1 MKDDEKR
8 APQGLID
15 SQDRIAQDLAC
26 VKCRQNLRARQLNDD
41 CPACG
46 HPILDSVFGD
56 YLIRQTTVSVMRLA
70 DAVRVVVYGSGVLG
84 GLISLALISGL
95 AGARDF
101 RWAMDT
107 AFELLLAGGLIFPLV
122 AIVGVMLLRTQRP
135 LAYYKAHYLN
145 PRRLR
150 RWAVVLVPLLAI
162 AATGTY
168 YNSSVMA
175 DLGKVLW
182 VVIPPAVFLR
192 RLERLMCDLPN
203 FRLAR
208 LALQRGADVLQLHTD
223 YTRPD
228 FQAASPQERMAWL
241 AADAQAAVEV
251 GRAQRGYSRLILIA
265 KSIGTLALAH
275 LVTQEACADAAT
287 IWLTPLL
294 RRPYLVEAAT
304 DRLQIHR

>member
-1 MKDDEKR
+1 MQDDEKR

-46 HPILDSVFGD
+46 HAILDSVFGD
-56 YLIRQTTVSVMRLA
+56 YLIRQTTASVMRLA

-150 RWAVVLVPLLAI
+150 RWAVVVLPLVALV
-162 AATGTY
+162 ATGTY
-168 YNSSVMA
+168 YHSALMG

-192 RLERLMCDLPN
+192 RVERLMCDLPN

-208 LALQRGADVLQLHTD
+208 LAFGVFVGALLFGAACFAVMLLRTVSLTD
-223 YTRPD
+223 PSYEG
-228 FQAASPQERMAWL
+228 AL
-241 AADAQAAVEV
+241 V
-251 GRAQRGYSRLILIA
+251 GVTLITLVGA
-265 KSIGTLALAH
+265 LALGIVGFN
-275 LVTQEACADAAT
+275 L
-287 IWLTPLL
+287 LL
-294 RRPYLVEAAT
+294 RVRWALTEAA
-304 DRLQIHR
+304 R

>member
-56 YLIRQTTVSVMRLA
+56 YLIRQPTASVMRLA
-70 DAVRVVVYGSGVLG
+70 DAVRVVVYGSAVLG
-84 GLISLALISGL
+84 GLIGLALISGI
-95 AGARDF
+95 ARARDF

-107 AFELLLAGGLIFPLV
+107 AFDLLLAGGLIFPLV
-122 AIVGVMLLRTQRP
+122 AIVGILLLRPQRP
-135 LAYYKAHYLN
+135 FAYYKAHYLN

-150 RWAVVLVPLLAI
+150 RWVLVLVPLVAI

-168 YNSSVMA
+168 YNSTVMA

-192 RLERLMCDLPN
+192 CVERLMCDLPN
-203 FRLAR
+203 FKLAR
-208 LALQRGADVLQLHTD
+208 LAFGVFVGVLL
-223 YTRPD
+223 
-228 FQAASPQERMAWL
+228 FGVACFAVMLLRMASR
-241 AADAQAAVEV
+241 ADPDYQGALV
-251 GRAQRGYSRLILIA
+251 GVTLITLV
-265 KSIGTLALAH
+265 GGLALGI
-275 LVTQEACADAAT
+275 VGFN
-287 IWLTPLL
+287 LL
-294 RRPYLVEAAT
+294 FRVRWALSEAA
-304 DRLQIHR
+304 R

>member
-26 VKCRQNLRARQLNDD
+26 VKCRQNLRSRQLNDD

-56 YLIRQTTVSVMRLA
+56 YLIRQTTTSVMRLA
-70 DAVRVVVYGSGVLG
+70 DAVRVVVYGSAVLA
-84 GLISLALISGL
+84 GLIALALISGVT
-95 AGARDF
+95 GARDF
-101 RWAMDT
+101 GRAMDT
-107 AFELLLAGGLIFPLV
+107 AFDLLLAGGLIFPLV
-122 AIVGVMLLRTQRP
+122 AIVGAILLRPPRP
-135 LAYYKAHYLN
+135 AAYYKAHYLN

-150 RWAVVLVPLLAI
+150 RWALVLAPLLAV

-168 YNSSVMA
+168 YNSAVMV

-192 RLERLMCDLPN
+192 RVERLMCDLPN

-208 LALQRGADVLQLHTD
+208 LAFGVFVGAVLFGVACFAVMLLQMASLTDPDYEGAL
-223 YTRPD
+223 
-228 FQAASPQERMAWL
+228 
-241 AADAQAAVEV
+241 V
-251 GRAQRGYSRLILIA
+251 GVTLITLV
-265 KSIGTLALAH
+265 GGLALVIVGFN
-275 LVTQEACADAAT
+275 L
-287 IWLTPLL
+287 LL
-294 RRPYLVEAAT
+294 RVRWALTEAA
-304 DRLQIHR
+304 R